1 MNTANAHYGIKQSKP
16 GRACVRSRDRSHA
29 VGLIVGRN
37 RDGERTITLYVN
49 HGPQSMKA
57 KLLLWE
63 LQDAL
68 NTAIRTSDD

>member
-1 MNTANAHYGIKQSKP
+1 MNIANAHYGIKAAKP

-37 RDGERTITLYVN
+37 RDGESVVTVYIN

>member
-1 MNTANAHYGIKQSKP
+1 MNTAPARYGFKAVKP

-37 RDGERTITLYVN
+37 RDGERTVTLFVN

>member
-1 MNTANAHYGIKQSKP
+1 MNTQNARYGFKASKP

-37 RDGERTITLYVN
+37 RDGERTITLYIN

>member
-1 MNTANAHYGIKQSKP
+1 MNTSSVNYGFKASKP

-37 RDGERTITLYVN
+37 RDGERTVTLYVN

>member
-1 MNTANAHYGIKQSKP
+1 MNTANAHYGVKQTKP

-37 RDGERTITLYVN
+37 RDGESVVTVYIN
-49 HGPQSMKA
+49 HGRESMKA

>member
-1 MNTANAHYGIKQSKP
+1 MTSQPARYGVKASKP
-16 GRACVRSRDRSHA
+16 GRACVRSRERSHA

-37 RDGERTITLYVN
+37 RDGESVVTVYIN
-49 HGPQSMKA
+49 HGRESMKA

-68 NTAIRTSDD
+68 NTAIRTAND